1 MCEEWIFENKSLNE
15 KKKRKKVDNRV
26 VILSKIK
33 YYFVK
38 IKNNNTHP
46 IRGLGFQQR
55 HRHRLDYG
63 DNQSKERKEE
73 SKR

>member
-1 MCEEWIFENKSLNE
+1 MVLIRNLILRVYELIQNWVSTCEEWIFENKSLNE
-15 KKKRKKVDNRV
+15 KKKRKKKVDDRV

-46 IRGLGFQQR
+46 MIPIQG
-55 HRHRLDYG
+55 
-63 DNQSKERKEE
+63 
-73 SKR
+73 

>member
-1 MCEEWIFENKSLNE
+1 MKKRKE
-15 KKKRKKVDNRV
+15 KKKVDDRV

-46 IRGLGFQQR
+46 MIPIQG
-55 HRHRLDYG
+55 
-63 DNQSKERKEE
+63 
-73 SKR
+73 